1 MTTATPAYGASIVAC
16 DNCGAR
22 NRVPAAMTTGSPRCG
37 RCRDPLAWIADADD
51 TTFAAVAERASI
63 PVVVDFMTAWSGTC
77 QAVGPL
83 LERLAHDLA
92 GRIKL
97 VRVDVDRSP
106 GLSQRY
112 SILHVP
118 FLLLLDR
125 DRVVSQHA
133 DAAPEPELRRWIE
146 ESLAS

>member
-1 MTTATPAYGASIVAC
+1 
-16 DNCGAR
+16 
-22 NRVPAAMTTGSPRCG
+22 
-37 RCRDPLAWIADADD
+37 
-51 TTFAAVAERASI
+51 
-63 PVVVDFMTAWSGTC
+63 MTAWSGTC